1 MLCSMWSLVHYW
13 LFNPSTLQPQQ
24 TTHKSLSNSVFSETW
39 LLQKYQTKNP
49 ANTLM
54 QKSFAAQ
61 LLLYSYSDTSKMQGA
76 THCGT
81 LSPNPINPFLRLKN
95 ILLRTCALISVL
107 LVKLLS
113 QNFLLNTPHFKKLS
127 ALNMPTQISSTKL
140 RFDTTLDNNVEP
152 SCLNLSGHTTNN
164 TMQWK
169 LLKAKWAHRTV
180 IWNHISEAC
189 CTNTN

>member
-1 MLCSMWSLVHYW
+1 MQHV
-13 LFNPSTLQPQQ
+13 
-24 TTHKSLSNSVFSETW
+24 KLSALLTIQFLHFSATGNNSQKLIKLSVFWNMTS
-39 LLQKYQTKNP
+39 TKVPNKKP
-49 ANTLM
+49 CKHING
-54 QKSFAAQ
+54 KIFAAQ
-61 LLLYSYSDTSKMQGA
+61 KLFYSYSDTSKMQGA

-81 LSPNPINPFLRLKN
+81 ITPNPINPFLRLKN
-95 ILLRTCALISVL
+95 ILLRTCAFISVL

-113 QNFLLNTPHFKKLS
+113 QNFLLNPPHFKKVS

-140 RFDTTLDNNVEP
+140 RFDTTLNKNVEP

-180 IWNHISEAC
+180 IWNYISEAC
-189 CTNTN
+189 CLSTN